1 MPKSGFQPS
10 ERTSESEL
18 ERFVVGCSSP
28 ELGQGCSFSENGL
41 NQNLS
46 VVWLKFLKVV
56 SDPKAMGTPDSA

>member
-1 MPKSGFQPS
+1 MSSRQRPNLSGD
-10 ERTSESEL
+10 
-18 ERFVVGCSSP
+18 GYSSP